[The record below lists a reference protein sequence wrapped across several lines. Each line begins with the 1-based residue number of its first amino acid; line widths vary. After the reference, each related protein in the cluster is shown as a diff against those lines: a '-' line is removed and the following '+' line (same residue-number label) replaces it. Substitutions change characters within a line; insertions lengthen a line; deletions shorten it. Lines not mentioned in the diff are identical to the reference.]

1 MLDEQLIIATT
12 CAKEGTDAAAMVEHP
27 PTTAETVASNI
38 KAAQAARAV
47 IAARELV
54 PDERSTRAT
63 GVSVFDAYSTN
74 VVMSQCGRLSKG
86 QKLRCNFDE
95 PQHEPGCKC
104 MGTACRHDNAI
115 VFYCIYCDD
124 VGPTFDQ
131 ALQCEARCSGGV
143 SNLFAVA
150 CKTSG
155 SIQLDRWATRSSAS
169 LCRRRDAALGD
180 TDCPQNVI
188 DETIAECD
196 EELVAIWHEVEA
208 CEKEME
214 GEL

>member
-115 VFYCIYCDD
+115 VFYCIYCGE

-131 ALQCEARCSGGV
+131 ALQCEARCSGAYDVRGV
-143 SNLFAVA
+143 EFIRRGMQDV
-150 CKTSG
+150 G
-155 SIQLDRWATRSSAS
+155 LDTARSMGNSFFS
-169 LCRRRDAALGD
+169 
-180 TDCPQNVI
+180 
-188 DETIAECD
+188 
-196 EELVAIWHEVEA
+196 ELVQKA
-208 CEKEME
+208 
-214 GEL
+214 